1 MVIFPELDL
10 GGSSLQDPHP
20 VEGFC
25 PAGPITVQACRP
37 SSCSVQL
44 CLHRDT
50 EAPSSAKGNWLLAL
64 CWALGALGSSCP
76 NGGHRTGSALPAEGS
91 QDQNPSQRSC
101 NSWRQLKRV
110 RPAESRDSTNVHFF
124 VLRLCYNYLRCC
136 Y

>member
-25 PAGPITVQACRP
+25 PAGAITVQACRP

-50 EAPSSAKGNWLLAL
+50 EAPFSANGNWLLAL
-64 CWALGALGSSCP
+64 CWALGGLGLFMPKRRSQNGVCP
-76 NGGHRTGSALPAEGS
+76 SRRRQPGPEPQSA
-91 QDQNPSQRSC
+91 
-101 NSWRQLKRV
+101 
-110 RPAESRDSTNVHFF
+110 FM
-124 VLRLCYNYLRCC
+124 
-136 Y
+136 